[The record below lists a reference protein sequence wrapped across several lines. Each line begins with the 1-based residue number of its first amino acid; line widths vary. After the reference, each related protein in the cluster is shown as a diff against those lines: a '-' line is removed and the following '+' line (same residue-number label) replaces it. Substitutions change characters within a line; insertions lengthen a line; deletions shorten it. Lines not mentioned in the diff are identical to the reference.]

1 MAEYNAYVIEV
12 AANPNN
18 PNFPGEV
25 TNVPKNPQPGDQ
37 TVQDIFQN
45 IFDNFNKIPGTY
57 QLAGV
62 ETAPDG
68 TRTALT
74 PASLNQG
81 VLPRYDVEYAV
92 NTNNPTFP
100 GPVSNVLRDPQ
111 PLYQN
116 LDYVRYIIEVAA
128 NPNNP
133 NFPGEVTNKVDP
145 NPFKPDAFDYE
156 RVAIEYLVNPNNPT
170 FPGPV
175 QNIPGP
181 PLEPYVRTDAENN
194 IPASTFQVGE
204 TVHLLLQLSS
214 DIDSPVF
221 VTEDKLYTLNL
232 NGL

>member
-1 MAEYNAYVIEV
+1 MGQELRSRA
-12 AANPNN
+12 
-18 PNFPGEV
+18 
-25 TNVPKNPQPGDQ
+25 
-37 TVQDIFQN
+37 
-45 IFDNFNKIPGTY
+45 
-57 QLAGV
+57 
-62 ETAPDG
+62 
-68 TRTALT
+68 
-74 PASLNQG
+74 ASLNQG

-204 TVHLLLQLSS
+204 TVHLLLQLSN

-232 NGL
+232 NYD